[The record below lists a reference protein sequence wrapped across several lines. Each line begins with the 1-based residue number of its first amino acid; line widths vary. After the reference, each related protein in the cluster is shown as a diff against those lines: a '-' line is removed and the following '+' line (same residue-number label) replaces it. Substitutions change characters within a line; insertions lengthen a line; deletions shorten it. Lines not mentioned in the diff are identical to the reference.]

1 MLFKLM
7 WGVSM
12 VLGRLD
18 GQNREVTG
26 SYHYDAL
33 WYYNKM
39 YHWLG
44 LKDPK
49 QLDEELFSP
58 KKRSI

>member
-39 YHWLG
+39 YH
-44 LKDPK
+44 
-49 QLDEELFSP
+49 
-58 KKRSI
+58 